1 MKRITY
7 AGLNIPLLVLV
18 LTLFASCNSDN
29 LIGPGNQLE
38 VTNATD
44 NFQFQ
49 VSNLDNVTQTL
60 SYNWSIT
67 GDSANVNQA
76 SSLAGRSGTLTVRG
90 PNGTMLY
97 QASLQNNGTFHT
109 QRGTSG
115 SWQVEVALNKANG
128 TLNFRLQKAP

>member
-76 SSLAGRSGTLTVRG
+76 SSLAGRSGTLTVRVPTARCFIRPACKTMG
-90 PNGTMLY
+90 PSTRRGA
-97 QASLQNNGTFHT
+97 QAAAGKS
-109 QRGTSG
+109 
-115 SWQVEVALNKANG
+115 
-128 TLNFRLQKAP
+128 RLP